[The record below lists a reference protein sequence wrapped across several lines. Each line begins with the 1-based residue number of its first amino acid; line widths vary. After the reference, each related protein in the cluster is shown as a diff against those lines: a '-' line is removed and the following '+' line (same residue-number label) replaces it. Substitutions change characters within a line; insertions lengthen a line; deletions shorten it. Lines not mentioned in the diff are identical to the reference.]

1 MTELTERDRELVA
14 IGASIGSNCVPCIAF
29 HVGKARETG
38 LTDGQIEA
46 AIELSEEIRAMPA
59 SLVVN
64 TARAYLESKSI
75 ERTEL
80 STNAGTGECGCE
92 ESPSEDTHHGGRSWL
107 SSRSPV
113 CSP

>member
-59 SLVVN
+59 ALVVN
-64 TARAYLESKSI
+64 TARAYLEGESI
-75 ERTEL
+75 ERTDSPT
-80 STNAGTGECGCE
+80 STGSGECGCE
-92 ESPSEDTHHGGRSWL
+92 EPPSEYSG
-107 SSRSPV
+107 SSN
-113 CSP
+113 CGC